1 MTVLLD
7 GKRIIG
13 QVLAEYPDG
22 TAKVLFRGETEPQI
36 VELAQYQTT
45 IIGTD

>member
-13 QVLAEYPDG
+13 MVLDAKADG
-22 TAKVLFRGETEPQI
+22 TAKVLMRGESEP
-36 VELAQYQTT
+36 VVVVLAEYATTT
-45 IIGTD
+45 IA